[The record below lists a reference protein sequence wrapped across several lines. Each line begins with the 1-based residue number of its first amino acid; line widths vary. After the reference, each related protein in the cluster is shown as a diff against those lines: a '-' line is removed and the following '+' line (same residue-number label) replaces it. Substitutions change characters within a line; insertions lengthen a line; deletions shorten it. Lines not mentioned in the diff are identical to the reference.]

1 MFNSHFFNF
10 PSMTLSLRG
19 RLLKPHVK
27 FTQEDDD
34 RLRRLVAALGPV
46 DWNAIADEMA
56 GKNPRQCRERWIN
69 YLSPALN
76 TAAWTP
82 AEDALLMHKYRDF
95 GGKWVQISKCFPN
108 RTDCMI
114 KNRFNK
120 LQRRGRKQQSIVNKM
135 QCSLP
140 PFQAVVQWPPV
151 AAPDAP
157 LPTLMV
163 QQPVPARVPMDDTG
177 AEAELQ
183 VGFQG
188 VDTLDLGCDVWG
200 DPFLDGLEF
209 W

>member
-34 RLRRLVAALGPV
+34 HLRRLVAALGPV

-76 TAAWTP
+76 TAAWTL
-82 AEDALLMHKYRDF
+82 AEDALLMQKYRDF

-120 LQRRGRKQQSIVNKM
+120 LQRRGQKQQSIVNKM
-135 QCSLP
+135 QCSPLS
-140 PFQAVVQWPPV
+140 FQAVVQWRPV
-151 AAPDAP
+151 AVPDAP
-157 LPTLMV
+157 LPTLMA
-163 QQPVPARVPMDDTG
+163 QQPVPARVPMADTG
-177 AEAELQ
+177 AETEPQ

-188 VDTLDLGCDVWG
+188 VDTLDLECDIWG